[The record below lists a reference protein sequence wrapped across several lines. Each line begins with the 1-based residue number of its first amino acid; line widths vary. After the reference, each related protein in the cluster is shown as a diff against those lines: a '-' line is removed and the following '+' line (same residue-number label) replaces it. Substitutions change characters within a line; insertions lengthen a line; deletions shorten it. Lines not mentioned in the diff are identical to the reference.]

1 MMVLT
6 LALRE
11 LRALF
16 LSPMAWSILAVS
28 QLILAFIFLALV
40 EGYIAIQPQLMLME
54 NAPGITERI
63 VAPLYGAAA
72 WVLMMVVP
80 LLTMRIISEE
90 RRNHSITL
98 LLSAPISMT
107 EIIVGKYLG
116 TLLFL
121 LLMSLMLS
129 IMPLSLLL
137 AGHLDSGHFLAIMIA
152 LLLLIASFAALGL
165 YLSTLT
171 VQPTVAAIGTY
182 GALLLLWIVGEGTN
196 SVANA
201 EASGLLSYLSMLR
214 HFDALA
220 RGVFSSADIAYF
232 VLFITTFLVLSIRR
246 LDADR
251 LQH

>member
-1 MMVLT
+1 MMLLT

-11 LRALF
+11 LRTLF
-16 LSPMAWSILAVS
+16 LSPLAWSILAVA

-40 EGYIAIQPQLMLME
+40 EGYIIAQPQLMLLE

-72 WVLMMVVP
+72 WLMMMIVP

-90 RRNHSITL
+90 RRNHSLSL
-98 LLSAPISMT
+98 LLSAPISMS
-107 EIIVGKYLG
+107 EIIMGKYLG
-116 TLLFL
+116 ILLFL
-121 LLMSLMLS
+121 SLMCLLIT

-137 AGHLDSGHFLAIMIA
+137 AGQLDTGHFSAIILA
-152 LLLLIASFAALGL
+152 LFLLIASFVALGL

-171 VQPTVAAIGTY
+171 VQPTVAAISTY
-182 GALLLLWIVGEGTN
+182 GALLLLWILDVGSN
-196 SVANA
+196 NVANP
-201 EASGLLSYLSMLR
+201 EASGLLNYLSMLR

-220 RGVFSSADIAYF
+220 RGVFSSADIIYF
-232 VLFITTFLVLSIRR
+232 VLFICIFVVLSIRR
-246 LDADR
+246 LDAER

>member
-1 MMVLT
+1 MMILT

-90 RRNHSITL
+90 RRNHSLTL

-201 EASGLLSYLSMLR
+201 EASGLLTYLSMLR

>member
-1 MMVLT
+1 MMLLT

-16 LSPMAWSILAVS
+16 LSPMAWAILAIA

-40 EGYIAIQPQLMLME
+40 EGYILVQPQLMLLD
-54 NAPGITERI
+54 NPPGITERI

-72 WVLMMVVP
+72 WLLMMVVP

-90 RRNHSITL
+90 RRNHSLSL
-98 LLSAPISMT
+98 LLSAPISMS

-116 TLLFL
+116 IMLFL
-121 LLMSLMLS
+121 ALMCLLIT

-137 AGHLDSGHFLAIMIA
+137 AGQLDAAYFCAILLA
-152 LLLLIASFAALGL
+152 LLLLVASFAALGL
-165 YLSTLT
+165 FMSTLT
-171 VQPTVAAIGTY
+171 VQPTVAAVSTY
-182 GALLLLWIVGEGTN
+182 GALLLLWILDVGSN
-196 SVANA
+196 NIASA
-201 EASGLLSYLSMLR
+201 EASGLLNYLSMLR

-220 RGVFSSADIAYF
+220 RGVFSSTDIIYF
-232 VLFITTFLVLSIRR
+232 ILFIGTFIVLSIRR
-246 LDADR
+246 LDAER

>member
-11 LRALF
+11 LRTLF
-16 LSPMAWSILAVS
+16 LSPMAWSILAIS

-40 EGYIAIQPQLMLME
+40 EGYILIQPRLMLLE

-72 WVLMMVVP
+72 WLLMMVVP

-90 RRNHSITL
+90 RRNHSLTL

-107 EIIVGKYLG
+107 VIIVGKYLG
-116 TLLFL
+116 VLLFL

-137 AGHLDSGHFLAIMIA
+137 AGQLDNGHFAAVVIA

-182 GALLLLWIVGEGTN
+182 GALLLLWIIDVGTN
-196 SVANA
+196 SVANV
-201 EASGLLSYLSMLR
+201 EASGLLTYLSMLR

-220 RGVFSSADIAYF
+220 RGVFSSADIVYF
-232 VLFITTFLVLSIRR
+232 VLFITLFLVLSIRR

>member
-6 LALRE
+6 LAFRE
-11 LRALF
+11 LRTLF
-16 LSPMAWSILAVS
+16 LSPMAWSILAIS
-28 QLILAFIFLALV
+28 QLMLAFIFLALA
-40 EGYIAIQPQLMLME
+40 EGYILIRPQLVLLE

-63 VAPLYGAAA
+63 IAPLYGAAA
-72 WVLMMVVP
+72 WLLMMIAP
-80 LLTMRIISEE
+80 LLTMRVISEE
-90 RRNHSITL
+90 RRNHSLTL
-98 LLSAPISMT
+98 LLSAPISMSQ
-107 EIIVGKYLG
+107 IIVGKYLG
-116 TLLFL
+116 ILLFL
-121 LLMSLMLS
+121 ALMGLMIS
-129 IMPLSLLL
+129 FMPLSLLL
-137 AGHLDSGHFLAIMIA
+137 AGQLDVGHFSAIIIA

-182 GALLLLWIVGEGTN
+182 GALLLLWILDAGSN

-201 EASGLLSYLSMLR
+201 EASGLLTYLSMLQ

-232 VLFITTFLVLSIRR
+232 ILFICTFLVLSIRR

>member
-1 MMVLT
+1 MMILT

-90 RRNHSITL
+90 RRNHSLTL

-137 AGHLDSGHFLAIMIA
+137 AGHVDSGHFLAIMIA

-201 EASGLLSYLSMLR
+201 EASGLLTYLSMLR

>member
-1 MMVLT
+1 MMVLR

-11 LRALF
+11 LRTLF

-28 QLILAFIFLALV
+28 QLILAFLFLVLLDDYFRIQAQLV
-40 EGYIAIQPQLMLME
+40 LLE
-54 NAPGITERI
+54 NAPGITRLI
-63 VAPLYGAAA
+63 IAPLYSATA
-72 WVLMMVVP
+72 WLLMMITP

-90 RRNHSITL
+90 RRNHSLTL

-116 TLLFL
+116 ILLFL
-121 LLMSLMLS
+121 LLMSLMIS

-137 AGHLDSGHFLAIMIA
+137 AGQLDSGHFVAIVIA

-165 YLSTLT
+165 YLSALT
-171 VQPTVAAIGTY
+171 IQPTVAAIGTY
-182 GALLLLWIVGEGTN
+182 GALLLLWVIDFGSNTKD
-196 SVANA
+196 
-201 EASGLLSYLSMLR
+201 SGLLTYISMSR
-214 HFDALA
+214 HFEALA

-232 VLFITTFLVLSIRR
+232 VLFIATFLVLSIRR
-246 LDADR
+246 LDAER

>member
-28 QLILAFIFLALV
+28 QLILAFIFLTLV
-40 EGYIAIQPQLMLME
+40 EDYIAKQPQLMLLE
-54 NAPGITERI
+54 NAPGITVWI
-63 VAPLYGAAA
+63 VAPLYGAVA
-72 WVLMMVVP
+72 WLLMMVV
-80 LLTMRIISEE
+80 LTMRIISEE
-90 RRNHSITL
+90 RRNHSLTL

-137 AGHLDSGHFLAIMIA
+137 AGHLDSGHFLAINIA
-152 LLLLIASFAALGL
+152 LLLLVASFAALGL
-165 YLSTLT
+165 YLSSLT

-182 GALLLLWIVGEGTN
+182 GALLLLWIVDVGTN

-201 EASGLLSYLSMLR
+201 ETSGLLSYLSMLR

-220 RGVFSSADIAYF
+220 RGVFSSADITYF

>member
-40 EGYIAIQPQLMLME
+40 EGYILIQPQLMLLE

-63 VAPLYGAAA
+63 VAPLYGAVA
-72 WVLMMVVP
+72 WLLMMVVP
-80 LLTMRIISEE
+80 LLTMRLISEE
-90 RRNHSITL
+90 RRNHSLTL

-107 EIIVGKYLG
+107 EIILGKYLG
-116 TLLFL
+116 LLLFL
-121 LLMSLMLS
+121 VLMSLMISL
-129 IMPLSLLL
+129 MPLSLLF
-137 AGHLDSGHFLAIMIA
+137 AGKLDSGHFVAIVIA

-165 YLSTLT
+165 YLSALT

-182 GALLLLWIVGEGTN
+182 GALLLLWIVDVGTN
-196 SVANA
+196 SVANP
-201 EASGLLSYLSMLR
+201 EASGLLTYLSMLR

>member
-11 LRALF
+11 LRTLF
-16 LSPMAWSILAVS
+16 LSPMAWSILAIS

-40 EGYIAIQPQLMLME
+40 EGYILIQPQLMLLE

-72 WVLMMVVP
+72 WLLMMVVP

-90 RRNHSITL
+90 RRNHSLTL

-107 EIIVGKYLG
+107 VIIVGKYLG
-116 TLLFL
+116 VLLFL
-121 LLMSLMLS
+121 FLMTLMLS

-137 AGHLDSGHFLAIMIA
+137 AGQLDNGHFAAVVIA

-182 GALLLLWIVGEGTN
+182 GALLLLWIIDVGTN
-196 SVANA
+196 SVANV
-201 EASGLLSYLSMLR
+201 EASGLLTYLSMLR

-232 VLFITTFLVLSIRR
+232 VLFSTLFLVLSIRR